1 MKKVIWDDA
10 LKGSYSDVDAGVR
23 VDETVDYKQV
33 ASLGVGS
40 LVAAVFGILGFSGSR
55 LLSRLF
61 WA

>member
-33 ASLGVGS
+33 ASLGGPFLDLPS
-40 LVAAVFGILGFSGSR
+40 VF
-55 LLSRLF
+55 
-61 WA
+61 